1 MEFIRIII
9 GLAVLV
15 YVAYCMVNQKV
26 WIRKVFA
33 WKTREEYPKV
43 FMMNVIGGTLIGI
56 WLALGPLF
64 LY

>member
-15 YVAYCMVNQKV
+15 YVAYCLVNQKV
-26 WIRKVFA
+26 WIRKDFA

-43 FMMNVIGGTLIGI
+43 FMMNVIGGTVIGLLMMI
-56 WLALGPLF
+56 GQF
-64 LY
+64 Y